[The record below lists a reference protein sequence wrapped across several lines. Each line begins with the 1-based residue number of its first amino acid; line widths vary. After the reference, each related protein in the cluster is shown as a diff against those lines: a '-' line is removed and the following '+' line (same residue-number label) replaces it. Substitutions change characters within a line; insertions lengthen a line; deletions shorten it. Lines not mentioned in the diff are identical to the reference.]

1 MRAPPPMLVDGMR
14 SVELL
19 FVVTLNF
26 AFASGH
32 QATPASEKKN
42 SSVGRNPVARPNSLV
57 PKSGTRTSAFAT
69 AILEPIRRS
78 YTGQAFGFDAAATH
92 SLGLIEPMS

>member
-14 SVELL
+14 SVALL

-32 QATPASEKKN
+32 QATPASAKKN
-42 SSVGRNPVARPNSLV
+42 SSVGRKPVARPNSRV
-57 PKSGTRTSAFAT
+57 PKSGTRASILAT
-69 AILEPIRRS
+69 AILDPSKRS
-78 YTGQAFGFDAAATH
+78 KTGHALGFDGTLTH
-92 SLGLIEPMS
+92 SFGPIEPMS